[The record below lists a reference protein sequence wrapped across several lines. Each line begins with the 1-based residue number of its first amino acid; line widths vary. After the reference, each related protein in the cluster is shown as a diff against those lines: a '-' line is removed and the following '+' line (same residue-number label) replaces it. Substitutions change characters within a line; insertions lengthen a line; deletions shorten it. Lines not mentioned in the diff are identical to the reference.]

1 MQGLCPCTVIVLV
14 LRGWPIHG
22 TYNLQSLPWGG
33 SLPSGHNK
41 MSWGFPF
48 VPGVVEFFPT
58 FHGDWT
64 GQITLELGGI
74 MPTFLLFGPKR
85 IMEKIHRGGIMESAG
100 IL

>member
-1 MQGLCPCTVIVLV
+1 
-14 LRGWPIHG
+14 
-22 TYNLQSLPWGG
+22 
-33 SLPSGHNK
+33 

-85 IMEKIHRGGIMESAG
+85 KMEKGSFTGGNNGKRRDIVGEVQDVSRKKGLANNGYNTMACQVSNVSCPE
-100 IL
+100 LMD